1 MELCLVPADTEL
13 QLEQIK
19 TLYRE
24 AFPADE
30 RKPFSLIMEKRQE
43 GSMEILSLE
52 NRVNAPAGIS
62 ITASPTRHQVLGEA
76 ILVYDNDL
84 VLLDYFAIA
93 PSLRGNGFGS
103 RALELLQK
111 RCGNRRFLLEI
122 EDTSRQV
129 PDLEQRISRKNFY
142 LRGGMTCMDYTVSLF
157 GVGMEI
163 MTYGCEV
170 TYEEYFA
177 LYEHVFGTYMTGRVA
192 RIR

>member
-1 MELCLVPADTEL
+1 MELCLVPADTEQ

-84 VLLDYFAIA
+84 VLLDYFAIS

-103 RALELLQK
+103 RALPFMNMYSGL
-111 RCGNRRFLLEI
+111 I
-122 EDTSRQV
+122 
-129 PDLEQRISRKNFY
+129 
-142 LRGGMTCMDYTVSLF
+142 
-157 GVGMEI
+157 
-163 MTYGCEV
+163 
-170 TYEEYFA
+170 
-177 LYEHVFGTYMTGRVA
+177 
-192 RIR
+192 